1 MHALHH
7 FGVILVIATLAGCA
21 ALPSFPE
28 PAPIVPPPE
37 PTHAPPVPQGTAP
50 ELFKKGLAALQQG
63 DGLSARPLLQQVLVL
78 EPNHRQAGGLL
89 SQIDADPVQMLGKE
103 KFPYKVQPGD
113 TFSLIAKR
121 FLGDPF
127 KFFIL
132 AKYNN
137 FAAPDHLEAGTT
149 IYVPGKKPPPAKLA
163 VPEQPAA
170 PEASSLRLSEA
181 KSLYTNG
188 RFADAINVLEQIH
201 SERGANAEVD
211 DLLITAYSAYA
222 KKLAEANQ
230 PGEATKV
237 LSRGLSSY
245 PSNEHLKK
253 QLEAMEG
260 HRTAEQA
267 YQEANRWLNEGD
279 LEKAYSAY
287 GKTLRLVPDHTGAK
301 AAMAK
306 IKPKLVEDYYTH
318 AVRARRRQNYADAL
332 SSLDKVIEMD
342 PGHELARA
350 NREEIK
356 AILSRE
362 QSGKRK

>member
-1 MHALHH
+1 
-7 FGVILVIATLAGCA
+7 
-21 ALPSFPE
+21 
-28 PAPIVPPPE
+28 
-37 PTHAPPVPQGTAP
+37 
-50 ELFKKGLAALQQG
+50 LAALQQG
-63 DGLSARPLLQQVLVL
+63 DGAAAKPLLQQVLVL
-78 EPNHRQAGGLL
+78 EPTHRYAGALL
-89 SQIDADPVQMLGKE
+89 TQIEADPQQMLGKE
-103 KFPYKVQPGD
+103 KFAYKVQPGD

-137 FAAPDHLEAGTT
+137 FTAPDHLEAGTT
-149 IYVPGKKPPPAKLA
+149 IYVPGKKLPPAKLA